1 MSTFALDIGKFARK
15 FGIQGNTVARK
26 IIFDIQ
32 RDTMLAS
39 PVDTGA
45 LRSNWFVGLNSP
57 PSTMDPDL
65 SDGGA
70 RAKTGAA
77 AALKPFAWGNTV
89 YMANNLPYAHKI
101 EFEGWSHTQ
110 APQGMLRI
118 TVARYQAQFG
128 RWS

>member
-1 MSTFALDIGKFARK
+1 MSTFSLDIGKFARK
-15 FGIQGNTVARK
+15 FGIQGNAVGRK
-26 IIFDIQ
+26 IVFDIQ
-32 RDTMLAS
+32 KDTMLAS

-45 LRSNWFVGLNSP
+45 LRSNWFVGLNSRP
-57 PSTMDPDL
+57 ATVAPTL
-65 SDGGA
+65 SDNGA
-70 RAKTGAA
+70 SAKTGAA
-77 AALKPFAWGNTV
+77 IALKPFAWGDTV
-89 YMANNLPYAHKI
+89 YMVNNLPYAHKI